1 MRSRKAIIGAAVLAL
16 VAGTAWFADRQLKH
30 RDHPGLV
37 TFIKQVA
44 RNYPASFNMEPVE
57 LVLNVKDEDL
67 AELQRVVEEAR
78 ERGVILPEGRDY
90 VPAEITG
97 PEGTFKA
104 KVRIKGKMTDHVK
117 GSKWSFRVV
126 AKKDG
131 GFLGMQRF
139 SLQHPGTRNYLCDWF
154 FHRLSAGEGM
164 TALRYGFIRLSFNGE
179 DLGVYAYEEHFGPE
193 LLAHNGRVKGPVF
206 RFDPSLFWVHRLNEM
221 RKVKYDEAFA
231 AYQAASLDA
240 FGTGD
245 LEKDSLARAQFA
257 EACGLI
263 DGFRRGELRASEV
276 FNVELLARR
285 HALLDL
291 VGGHHSMDWSDVKFY
306 YDPVLRRVEPVAY
319 ESFSAHPIR
328 NLAGSWRY
336 VGRQRADMD
345 LHDAYFNDPELFKA
359 YVRALERLARPSYL
373 DSAFAALKPALDS
386 AAATIY
392 REFPYKELDRS
403 IYYANQR
410 TIQRLLDVPKG
421 FHAYLQQR
429 TADSVVVAVVPIEAL
444 PMEVKGLVLANG
456 KVVAPVGNVI
466 VPSRKQGQVGAP
478 ITMRFKLGADME
490 LPAKDLAI
498 RYSVL
503 GASVTK
509 ELEVFAQALPL
520 ISKPLLPAAMSLAE
534 LAREEMIAVDTAAS
548 VITIRPGRWVL
559 DHDLSL
565 PPGFTVKATA
575 PLHIDL
581 RNGARIISRAP
592 LEWRGLEDAPIVINS
607 GNASG
612 GGLRVVDPGG
622 PSVLAHVRIEGLGP
636 ADGTPAMV
644 FHAADLRMTD
654 CALAGDPGR
663 DLLTVVRG
671 TTKLERVLV
680 RGGRDQLSLYYT
692 KATLTGVQMDA
703 AADEAM
709 VVHGGVVDLQGVRM
723 ALAKGVGIKAGHGA
737 VLNVRDGHL
746 DANGNGLE
754 IGEGSVL
761 RLEGGSVRSGATG
774 IVVRKVERYL
784 GPSRVEVKG
793 VEITGTEAPLRSAE
807 GNTVLRDGQP
817 WSTPAVN
824 P

>member
-1 MRSRKAIIGAAVLAL
+1 MTPRKAIIGAAVLTL
-16 VAGTAWFADRQLKH
+16 LAGIAWFADRQLKH
-30 RDHPGLV
+30 RDHPGLI
-37 TFIKQVA
+37 TFIEQVA
-44 RNYPASFNMEPVE
+44 RNYPASFQVEPVQ
-57 LVLNVKDEDL
+57 LALTVKDEDL

-90 VPAEITG
+90 VPAELTG
-97 PEGTFKA
+97 PDGTFKA

-231 AYQAASLDA
+231 AYQAAALDA

-245 LEKDSLARAQFA
+245 LEKDSVARSQFA

-263 DGFRRGELRASEV
+263 DGFRRGELRASQV
-276 FNVELLARR
+276 FDMELLARR

-328 NLAGSWRY
+328 DLAGSWRY
-336 VGRQRADMD
+336 VGHQRANMD

-359 YVRALERLARPSYL
+359 YVRALERMARPSYL

-429 TADSVVVAVVPIEAL
+429 TADSVAVAVVPIEAL

-456 KVVAPVGNVI
+456 QVVAPTGNNV
-466 VPSRKQGQVGAP
+466 VPCRMQGQVGAP
-478 ITMRFKLGADME
+478 IILRFKLGADRT
-490 LPAKDLAI
+490 LPTKDLVI

-503 GASVTK
+503 GASVNK
-509 ELEVFAQALPL
+509 ELQVFAQALPL
-520 ISKPLLPAAMSLAE
+520 ISRPLLPAAMSLEE
-534 LAREEMIAVDTAAS
+534 LAREEMIVVDTTDA
-548 VITIRPGRWVL
+548 VITLRPGRWVL

-565 PPGFTVKATA
+565 PPGFLVMATA

-581 RNGARIISRAP
+581 RNGARIISRSP
-592 LEWRGLEDAPIVINS
+592 LEWRGLEDAPIVITS
-607 GNASG
+607 SQAAG
-612 GGLRVVDPGG
+612 GGLRVVDPGR
-622 PSVLAHVRIEGLGP
+622 PSVLAHVRVEGLGP
-636 ADGTPAMV
+636 ADGTPTVV

-671 TTKLERVLV
+671 TTRLDRVLL
-680 RGGRDQLSLYYT
+680 RGGRDQLSLHYT
-692 KATLTGVQMDA
+692 KATLNGVQMDA

-709 VVHGGVVDLQGVRM
+709 VLHGGVVDLQEVRM
-723 ALAKGVGIKAGHGA
+723 ALAKGGGIKAGNGA
-737 VLNVRDGHL
+737 VLSVRASHMDV
-746 DANGNGLE
+746 NGNGLE
-754 IGEGSVL
+754 VTEGAVVQV
-761 RLEGGSVRSGATG
+761 EGGSVRSGATG
-774 IVVRKVERYL
+774 IVVRKVERYM

-793 VEITGTEAPLRSAE
+793 VEVTGTEAPLRAAE
-807 GNTVLRDGQP
+807 GNMVLQDGQP
-817 WSTPAVN
+817 WSSAAMKP
-824 P
+824 